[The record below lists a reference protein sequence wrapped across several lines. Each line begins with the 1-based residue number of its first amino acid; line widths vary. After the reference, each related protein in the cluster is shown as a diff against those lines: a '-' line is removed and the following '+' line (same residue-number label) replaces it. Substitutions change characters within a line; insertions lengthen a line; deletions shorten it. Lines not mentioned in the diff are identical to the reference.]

1 MADFGGWLMPIEYP
15 GAGVLAEHAAVRERV
30 GLFDVSHLGKSR
42 VTGVGA
48 LDFLNSQFTNDLNRI
63 TDSKA
68 QYTLYCTPE
77 GGVIDDL
84 IVYRNSA
91 EDFFLIPNALIANS
105 ASSLTLF
112 PVYKMYQNG
121 VFENMDGPF
130 FEYETEDELEYAKT
144 EDKDSEKAKTLLKKF
159 QTSQGIIAMDY
170 YKKYKD
176 NGGESDNF
184 QWVYYRQRLLNNVI
198 TLKPNETKTYTI
210 KTLWNKNRYI
220 KNDDLEF
227 YLDENNTIEIELILD
242 LKTNLF
248 KDQLTKEDLQ
258 KINENPNFIRGLF
271 TSNKMKIEFKD

>member
-1 MADFGGWLMPIEYP
+1 MRIFLFVFFCSFSTFAQNPKLEVKINSITSFPVHNAATEYHINYQIENKT
-15 GAGVLAEHAAVRERV
+15 ANEL
-30 GLFDVSHLGKSR
+30 S
-42 VTGVGA
+42 
-48 LDFLNSQFTNDLNRI
+48 
-63 TDSKA
+63 
-68 QYTLYCTPE
+68 
-77 GGVIDDL
+77 
-84 IVYRNSA
+84 
-91 EDFFLIPNALIANS
+91 FFLIPNALIANS

-121 VFENMDGPF
+121 IFENMDGPF

-170 YKKYKD
+170 YKKSKD
-176 NGGESDNF
+176 NGGESINS
-184 QWVYYRQRLLNNVI
+184 QWIYYRQRLLNSVV
-198 TLKPNETKTYTI
+198 TLKPKETKTFTI

-248 KDQLTKEDLQ
+248 KDELTEEDLQ